1 VPIRSHLWPIAFGIA
16 SIALFWTPL
25 HQLVSLSLNDRRYS
39 HLILIPVI
47 SAFFFYR
54 ERRAIF
60 SRPEFRPTGF
70 RLNAGLPFL
79 ALSLVLYVLLALRIV
94 PFPANSALS
103 MLVLSVVLAWIS
115 AFALCYGPHTF
126 RAALFPLLLL
136 LLLVP
141 IPFNLMDQIVSL
153 LQRGSAEASYILFRL
168 AGVPMFREGVRFEL
182 PGIGIEVAEECSSI
196 HSGWALFIT
205 SLLVAHIF
213 LRSIWTKTCLSV
225 LAVPIAMLTNAVRIV
240 AIWFLATKVD
250 VGFMYGNL
258 HRNGGI
264 LFSLISL
271 SLLMS
276 LLWLLRKSE
285 GKGSEGRPGG
295 PPNPRSL
302 LKQAAASG
310 GIHIV

>member
-1 VPIRSHLWPIAFGIA
+1 
-16 SIALFWTPL
+16 
-25 HQLVSLSLNDRRYS
+25 
-39 HLILIPVI
+39 
-47 SAFFFYR
+47 
-54 ERRAIF
+54 
-60 SRPEFRPTGF
+60 
-70 RLNAGLPFL
+70 
-79 ALSLVLYVLLALRIV
+79 
-94 PFPANSALS
+94 
-103 MLVLSVVLAWIS
+103 
-115 AFALCYGPHTF
+115 
-126 RAALFPLLLL
+126 
-136 LLLVP
+136 
-141 IPFNLMDQIVSL
+141 
-153 LQRGSAEASYILFRL
+153 
-168 AGVPMFREGVRFEL
+168 
-182 PGIGIEVAEECSSI
+182 
-196 HSGWALFIT
+196 
-205 SLLVAHIF
+205 
-213 LRSIWTKTCLSV
+213 
-225 LAVPIAMLTNAVRIV
+225 MLTNAVRIV